1 MNEENKNQNQETA
14 VDLETTETTETNPQ
28 ETAEAEIKSENEIAV
43 EKSEE
48 SADQSEESPQE
59 ITKTEQTPE
68 NQSNEEPEKSVTA
81 ENKPDKK
88 PEENSQETAET
99 EVNPQETDK
108 TEPARHGKRELIPE
122 KNSKKSKAET
132 GGKPVMIYILL
143 LFGAALLLMGLS
155 SLMHQRN
162 NQQVLGELRADLSD
176 LRKAQD
182 LQNNIIELQK
192 ARQESED
199 QLKEA
204 QKNLNT
210 IVSQT
215 QEDRNRSEALQYLYL
230 LMMETQM
237 EHYQSC
243 QTLIQE
249 MESRGLEKSLPAE
262 TIGSAGL
269 AAGVASPL
277 DRYYQI
283 KETIAA
289 RIAEGLP
296 PQTVDAMNENWIPER
311 EEVTEDFT
319 GEFTGE
325 IPVEVTGAENAG
337 ENNPENNLDWNGEEN
352 NQAAVSQEW
361 EPGPAPES
369 PIE

>member
-1 MNEENKNQNQETA
+1 MNEENKKQETA
-14 VDLETTETTETNPQ
+14 VDLETTETTETNPR
-28 ETAEAEIKSENEIAV
+28 
-43 EKSEE
+43 
-48 SADQSEESPQE
+48 
-59 ITKTEQTPE
+59 
-68 NQSNEEPEKSVTA
+68 
-81 ENKPDKK
+81 
-88 PEENSQETAET
+88 ETAET
-99 EVNPQETDK
+99 EVNSEMIPDKPEINSQETVK
-108 TEPARHGKRELIPE
+108 PEINAEETAEAEESPKESIKPEETVENKPEESPKETEKPETEKPESEVVTEKSGRRGKREWTPE
-122 KNSKKSKAET
+122 KNVKKSKAET

-249 MESRGLEKSLPAE
+249 MENRGLEKSLPAE

-311 EEVTEDFT
+311 EEVTEEFT

-337 ENNPENNLDWNGEEN
+337 ENNPENNLDWNGGEN

-361 EPGPAPES
+361 EPGPPPES